1 MNIAHTPFARFL
13 FWGSVHTVATYVL
26 YLVILSFSHYQLAYT
41 VTFVVGVVM
50 SYALNTRMVFRKRW
64 SWAKLVRFPVV
75 YVVQYFLGM
84 GLMWLLVARLGIDER
99 LAPIPVVAMLV
110 PVTYLM
116 AKAVIEAERRQ

>member
-1 MNIAHTPFARFL
+1 MSIAHTPFARFL

-26 YLVILSFSHYQLAYT
+26 YLGMLSFSNYQLAYT

-64 SWAKLVRFPVV
+64 SWRKLIQFPMV

-84 GLMWLLVARLGIDER
+84 GLMWLLVARLDFDER
-99 LAPIPVVAMLV
+99 LAPIPVVAILV

-116 AKAVIEAERRQ
+116 AKAVIEAERGQ